1 MDINNHKTFHPCV
14 KHIVPQQTGRLT
26 KTTPLTSANMSGFS
40 AIYGVY
46 TVVRGRYCVTLPIP
60 APDPAL
66 ASQTFIVTG
75 ANTGL
80 GYEACLHL
88 ARIGVGRLI
97 LAVRTVSKGEEAKQK
112 ILDAIV
118 VNGWRRDKQIT
129 PIEMDV
135 WQLDMDSLPSIKTF
149 AGRCTTELDRIDGV
163 LANAGIMTTKLEFSP
178 DAVSPA
184 SGQVDKYERTFQI
197 NILGTIYLY
206 LLLLPAMRASA
217 SRTGSPCR
225 FSIPNSALHYMA
237 PTAEL
242 VAGMKQQSGSGIQ
255 TTKKTTETQTPIIDG
270 LNDATKA
277 NMAGR
282 YPISKLLV
290 LYAVRELASR
300 SSSGITTKSKQ
311 IILNTPNPSGCHSD
325 LTRELAD
332 DKATQ
337 VFQRYLSR
345 TGEEGARTLVHGL
358 LAGPETVGQYLSDC
372 KIEM

>member
-1 MDINNHKTFHPCV
+1 M
-14 KHIVPQQTGRLT
+14 
-26 KTTPLTSANMSGFS
+26 SAFS
-40 AIYGVY
+40 AVYGVY

-80 GYEACLHL
+80 GYETCLHL
-88 ARIGVGRLI
+88 ARIGVGKLI

-112 ILDAIV
+112 ILDAIAA
-118 VNGWRRDKQIT
+118 NRWRTDKQTT

-178 DAVSPA
+178 DAVSGT
-184 SGQVDKYERTFQI
+184 GQVDKYESTFQI
-197 NILGTIYLY
+197 NVLGTIYLY
-206 LLLLPAMRASA
+206 LLLLHAMRASA

-225 FSIPNSALHYMA
+225 FSIPNSALHYLA

-242 VAGMKQQSGSGIQ
+242 VAGMKQQSSSSSS
-255 TTKKTTETQTPIIDG
+255 KTANKTAGTQTPIIDG

-300 SSSGITTKSKQ
+300 SSNTKDKQ
-311 IILNTPNPSGCHSD
+311 VILNTPNPSGCHSD

-358 LAGPETVGQYLSDC
+358 LAGPETAGQYLSDC